1 VDSPRV
7 VSAVD
12 VLTGQKTV
20 KGDVIIIGGGLVGC
34 ETGEFILEKVPGVNS
49 VTILEM
55 LERMAVN
62 ISSSYRPFLLSR
74 LRKMGIRMETK
85 TLVERIT
92 EKGVEVVRNGTAE
105 FIPGDN
111 IILAAGL
118 KADPDRI
125 DSFRGVAPEI
135 FSIGDCVQP
144 RMIKEAMEEGFAAG
158 LRI

>member
-1 VDSPRV
+1 
-7 VSAVD
+7 
-12 VLTGQKTV
+12 
-20 KGDVIIIGGGLVGC
+20 
-34 ETGEFILEKVPGVNS
+34 
-49 VTILEM
+49 
-55 LERMAVN
+55 
-62 ISSSYRPFLLSR
+62 
-74 LRKMGIRMETK
+74 
-85 TLVERIT
+85 VERIT

-135 FSIGDCVQP
+135 YSIGDCVQP